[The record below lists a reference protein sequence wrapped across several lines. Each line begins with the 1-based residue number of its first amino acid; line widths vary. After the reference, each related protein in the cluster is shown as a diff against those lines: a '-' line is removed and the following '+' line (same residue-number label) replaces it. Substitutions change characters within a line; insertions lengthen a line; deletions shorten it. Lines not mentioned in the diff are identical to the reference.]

1 MSIAK
6 ISWSFDAETE
16 MMTILKVDGI
26 AFPTVTQEKKTN
38 KIVPLRSNSKA
49 FYTHLMKYRPGT
61 TMTLDQFCN
70 NKDYYGVM
78 YTIVD
83 LNGVEGVDLQNTRL
97 TINV

>member
-16 MMTILKVDGI
+16 MMTILKVDGL
-26 AFPTVTQEKKTN
+26 AFPVTPQETKNK
-38 KIVPLRSNSKA
+38 KIVPLKNNAKA
-49 FYTHLMKYRPGT
+49 FYNHLMKYRPGT
-61 TMTLDQFCN
+61 TMTLNQFCA

-83 LNGVEGVDLQNTRL
+83 LNGVEGVDLQNTKL

>member
-26 AFPTVTQEKKTN
+26 AFPVAKPDKKG
-38 KIVPLRSNSKA
+38 KIVPLKSNSKA
-49 FYTHLMKYRPGT
+49 FFSHMMKYRPGT
-61 TMTLDQFCN
+61 TMSLDEFCSN
-70 NKDYYGVM
+70 QDYYGVM

-83 LNGVEGVDLQNTRL
+83 LNGVEGVDLQNTKL